1 MAVTQQH
8 GDGKGA
14 ESSLPQRLRALRQQA
29 GLTNAQ
35 AAAAIGVST
44 AKISRWENGLFT
56 PTPEEA
62 AAIAGAYGAPAAVRR
77 RLVELARDVREST
90 PGRVVLQRGVWRFQ
104 QKLGRIEA
112 SAQLIRSFQASAVL
126 GVLQTSAYA
135 RVVFSAGDDLSK
147 ADVEAAVQARLDR
160 QPLLAETG
168 REWRLIMGEGA
179 LRWTIGSAELMAEQ
193 LDRIIDTSRL
203 PTVRVGIVPFGRPL
217 RVLVT
222 HGWHIY
228 DRRAVHVGTK
238 TATALMSDPHD
249 VGAYQALF
257 DELEQVA
264 AWGDDARELIARV
277 RGEYLSR
284 SGQPEVTE

>member
-1 MAVTQQH
+1 MAGTQQH
-8 GDGKGA
+8 GGGKGA
-14 ESSLPQRLRALRQQA
+14 ESSLPQCLRALRKQA

-62 AAIAGAYGAPAAVRR
+62 AAIAGAYGAPAEVRR

-112 SAQLIRSFQASAVL
+112 SAQLIRSFQPSAVL
-126 GVLQTSAYA
+126 GVLQTPAYA
-135 RVVFSAGDDLSK
+135 RVVFSAGDELPE

-160 QPLLAETG
+160 QPLLAEAG

-179 LRWTIGSAELMAEQ
+179 LRWTIGSAPLMADQ
-193 LDRIIDTSRL
+193 LDRILETSWL
-203 PTVRVGIVPFGRPL
+203 STVRLGIVPFGRPL
-217 RVLVT
+217 RLLVT

-238 TATALMSDPHD
+238 TATALMSDPRD
-249 VGAYQALF
+249 VAAYENLF
-257 DELEQVA
+257 GELEQA
-264 AWGDDARELIARV
+264 ALWGDDTRGLIARV
-277 RGEYLSR
+277 RDEYRAAS
-284 SGQPEVTE
+284 